1 MPIAKVQLPDGR
13 IGRFEV
19 PEGTTP
25 EQVTA
30 FASKQFT
37 PKEQI
42 TQTVTQAP
50 LETGQALTEVATRG
64 VTLGFADPA
73 IALGGALIAKAMGV
87 YDATLTELTE
97 EATQRMTAR
106 RQQAREE
113 MPITTGAVEIG
124 ASLPV
129 GGGVFKGAQALARG
143 ANIGRA
149 ATPTALAATGAIEA
163 GGLSEAETTE
173 GILKDAVTGA
183 VLAPVGAKV
192 FEKATPFIAKKV
204 TQFAD
209 GVSQPVKTIAES
221 LFKVNPVVV
230 KNFTESGV
238 KPSLLAVTD
247 SPTIKRLGSILNG
260 TLGSTSVVTNNID
273 ETLQGIERGVAR
285 LAKQQGEITGQEA
298 GLKIQEGIRGFIN
311 NFQNKS
317 DQLYNKLDNFIKP
330 DDIAEV
336 GNATKLFE
344 VKSGEF
350 ANQPQLQKR
359 LQSNRAFSLMSDIA
373 QDAAEGVLPY
383 NALKAYRS
391 EVGKII
397 KEDVVTTG
405 VENKLA
411 KQLYASLSEDMRS
424 TAAAKG
430 KQALQAFDKAN
441 DFYADGINKIEK
453 NLKKYLGDRADA
465 GQIFNQLKTS
475 SKVGDVKASKILSA
489 IPKGDRELV
498 RDAVVQSFGRNN
510 ENKFSVAKFISDYEA
525 LTPEGKSILFGKQS
539 GEYRKALDKLIDIS
553 KTLKSSQEFVNTSRT
568 ADNLGNFAL
577 IGLSTFDPV
586 AAVKTGVGANLSARL
601 LTNEDFVKSLA
612 KAADQPIN
620 RGTFRTFLKRME
632 QTAINNPAI
641 KDDISQYIG
650 IVGAYMGQAMG
661 EDK

>member
-25 EQVTA
+25 EQVQE
-30 FASKQFT
+30 FASSQFT
-37 PKEQI
+37 PKEPLEAA
-42 TQTVTQAP
+42 QAP

-64 VTLGFADPA
+64 ATLGFADPA
-73 IALGGALIAKAMGV
+73 IALGGALFAKAMGV
-87 YDATLTELTE
+87 DDKTLSELTE
-97 EATQRMTAR
+97 EGAKDLAAR
-106 RQQAREE
+106 RGQLKEE
-113 MPITTGAVEIG
+113 MPITAGVTEVA

-149 ATPTALAATGAIEA
+149 ATPTALAATGAVEA

-260 TLGSTSVVTNNID
+260 TLGSTSVITNNVD
-273 ETLQGIERGVAR
+273 NTLQGIERGVTKLAR
-285 LAKQQGEITGQEA
+285 QQGEITGQQA
-298 GLKIQEGIRGFIN
+298 GERIQAGVRGFVN
-311 NFQNKS
+311 KFQNTS
-317 DQLYNKLDNFIKP
+317 DKLYKRLDRFIKP
-330 DDIAEV
+330 DDAASV
-336 GNATKLFE
+336 SNATDLFKRE
-344 VKSGEF
+344 LQKFPEQ
-350 ANQPQLQKR
+350 AQLQGR
-359 LQSNRAFSLMSDIA
+359 MQSSPAFKLLSDIN
-373 QDAAEGVLPY
+373 QDAVEGVLPY
-383 NALKAYRS
+383 NALSAYRT
-391 EVGKII
+391 EVGKQI
-397 KEDVVTTG
+397 KENTFTG
-405 VENKLA
+405 KDNALA
-411 KQLYASLSEDMRS
+411 KQLYASLSEDMRGVAES
-424 TAAAKG
+424 KG
-430 KQALQAFDKAN
+430 ANALKAFDNAN
-441 DFYADGINKIEK
+441 NFYSEGITKIES
-453 NLKKYLGDRADA
+453 NLKKYISEKADA

-475 SKVGDVKASKILSA
+475 SKVGDVKASKILNA

-498 RDAVVQSFGRNN
+498 RDAVVQQLGRSPTGD
-510 ENKFSVAKFISDYEA
+510 FSVSRFVSDYNR
-525 LTPEGKSILFGKQS
+525 LTPEGRSVLFGKQ
-539 GEYRKALDKLIDIS
+539 GAQYRKSLDTLVDVS
-553 KTLKSSQEFVNTSRT
+553 KTLRDSQEFVNTSRT
-568 ADNLGNFAL
+568 ADNLGN
-577 IGLSTFDPV
+577 IGLIALGAADP
-586 AAVKTGVGANLSARL
+586 ATAVTTGVGANLSARL
-601 LTNEDFVKSLA
+601 LTNEDFVKTLA
-612 KAADQPIN
+612 KASDQPIN

-632 QTAINNPAI
+632 ETAINNPAI

-650 IVGAYMGQAMG
+650 IVGSYMGQAMG
-661 EDK
+661 GDE

>member
-1 MPIAKVQLPDGR
+1 MPIFEVETPDGST
-13 IGRFEV
+13 IEV
-19 PEGTTP
+19 EAPEGATQ
-25 EQVTA
+25 EQVLR
-30 FASKQFT
+30 FASQQFQ
-37 PKEQI
+37 PQEK
-42 TQTVTQAP
+42 AP

-64 VTLGFADPA
+64 ATLGFADPA

-87 YDATLTELTE
+87 DDATLTELTE

-129 GGGVFKGAQALARG
+129 GGGVFKGAQALAKG

-149 ATPTALAATGAIEA
+149 ATPTALAATGAVEA

-285 LAKQQGEITGQEA
+285 LAKQQGEITGQQA
-298 GLKIQEGIRGFIN
+298 GERIQSGIRGFVN
-311 NFQNKS
+311 KFQSTS
-317 DQLYNKLDNFIKP
+317 DKLYKRLDRLIKP
-330 DDIAEV
+330 DDVAEV
-336 GNATKLFE
+336 GNATNLFNRE
-344 VKSGEF
+344 LKKF
-350 ANQPQLQKR
+350 PDQTRLQGR
-359 LQSNRAFSLMSDIA
+359 LQSSPAFKLLSDIS
-373 QDAAEGVLPY
+373 QDSVDGKLPY
-383 NALKAYRS
+383 NALSAYRT

-397 KEDVVTTG
+397 KENTFTG
-405 VENKLA
+405 KDNALA
-411 KQLYASLSEDMRS
+411 KQLYAALSEDMRGVAES
-424 TAAAKG
+424 KGAK
-430 KQALQAFDKAN
+430 ALKAFDNAN
-441 DFYADGINKIEK
+441 NFYSEGITKIEGS
-453 NLKKYLGDRADA
+453 LKKYISETADA
-465 GQIFNQLKTS
+465 GQIFNQLKTA
-475 SKVGDVKASKILSA
+475 SKVGDVKASKILNA
-489 IPKGDRELV
+489 IPKADRELV
-498 RDAVVQSFGRNN
+498 RDAVVQRLGRSSTGD
-510 ENKFSVAKFISDYEA
+510 FSVARFVSDYNR
-525 LTPEGKSILFGKQS
+525 LTPEGRSVLFGNQ
-539 GEYRKALDKLIDIS
+539 GTQYRKSLDTLVDVS
-553 KTLKSSQEFVNTSRT
+553 KTLRESQEFVNTSRT
-568 ADNLGNFAL
+568 ADNLGNVGLLAL
-577 IGLSTFDPV
+577 GAIDPSS
-586 AAVKTGVGANLSARL
+586 AVTTGVGANLSARL

-661 EDK
+661 ENK